1 MGKAEYKNIPAYTS
15 PLIEEEGASALSSG
29 LIYMLPSDIALLH
42 DPELLALVEEFASD
56 AKGFADEFEGAW
68 TKVMNADRFDGK
80 C

>member
-1 MGKAEYKNIPAYTS
+1 
-15 PLIEEEGASALSSG
+15 
-29 LIYMLPSDIALLH
+29 MLPSDIALLH